1 MKLVGI
7 RVGYISGKPI
17 RGSRIHNHA
26 CVTEWCFELNANLSI
41 PYYLARSYSANMLM
55 LEGYNVYSTVFA
67 ILVKC
72 DDTIDM
78 LKLFSMSLYVFLGS
92 IFSLA
97 EPVGY
102 GWEKIMVWLK

>member
-41 PYYLARSYSANMLM
+41 PYYHARSYSANMLM

-78 LKLFSMSLYVFLGS
+78 LKLFSTLCFFRFNFQ
-92 IFSLA
+92 FSRTSWLWVGKDHGLA
-97 EPVGY
+97 
-102 GWEKIMVWLK
+102 